1 MVFFGYQ
8 PSASPE
14 KGGSGFAKSSYQMS
28 LFNELYHLNRN
39 YAPGGSYEQKVS
51 TGTKDNE
58 GDSPDK
64 DKEAAGDG
72 FDAGEDPAG
81 TTTKTPL
88 DNTDQTTHG
97 EKSVVW
103 KKDTTLSF
111 RPRKTIV

>member
-81 TTTKTPL
+81 
-88 DNTDQTTHG
+88 
-97 EKSVVW
+97 
-103 KKDTTLSF
+103 
-111 RPRKTIV
+111 